1 MDRRSPGRRDRFWA
15 SVGVLTAALL
25 LAACSST
32 SPASGGPATDPSA
45 ASSPAPSAA
54 PAYVAGL
61 TPLLDKAVQDNTIS
75 AAAVLIRSPQGDWS
89 TTFGQRTRQGTEP
102 VTLGDHIRIGSNTK
116 TWTGT
121 VVLQLVEEGKIA
133 LDDPVSTYRKDVP
146 NGDKITIGQL
156 LSMRSGL
163 GNYTVDRELNEQN
176 DTNPGRAWDPEE
188 LIAKGLA
195 QPTFFAPGEGFA
207 YSNTNTVLLG
217 AIIEKITGE
226 SLAQNFQTRIFD
238 RLKLTQTSYPA
249 ADDASIPAPHPQGY
263 TWATNVETIDGTVL
277 SPEVQAAA
285 KAGTLE
291 PMDATDVNPSWAG
304 AAGAG
309 ISTADDLAV
318 YVKGLVGGGLLG
330 PEMQRERL
338 ASVKPADPDDPQS
351 AGYGYALAQ
360 FGPLYGHSGELPGFN
375 SFMGYDPATDTTI
388 ITWATPAPTTEGKGP
403 AVELAKVVI
412 KQLYAAGS

>member
-1 MDRRSPGRRDRFWA
+1 MPVA
-15 SVGVLTAALL
+15 LTTAALL
-25 LAACSST
+25 LAACAST
-32 SPASGGPATDPSA
+32 GPSA
-45 ASSPAPSAA
+45 GGSATEAPTAAPTPQASAE

-61 TPLLDKAVQDNTIS
+61 TPLLDTAVKDNTIS
-75 AAAVLIRSPQGDWS
+75 AGVVLIRSPKGNWS
-89 TTFGQRTRQGTEP
+89 TTFGTRTRQGKDP
-102 VTLGDHIRIGSNTK
+102 VTLEDHVRIGSNTK

-146 NGDKITIGQL
+146 NGDKITIAQL
-156 LSMRSGL
+156 LTMRSGL

-176 DTNPGRAWDPEE
+176 DTNPSRAWDPEE

-195 QPTFFAPGEGFA
+195 QPTYFAPGKGFA

-217 AIIEKITGE
+217 AIIEKVTGE
-226 SLAQNFQTRIFD
+226 SLAENFQTRIFD
-238 RLKLTQTSYPA
+238 KLKLTQTSFPA

-263 TWATNVETIDGTVL
+263 SWAGNVETIDSTVL

-285 KAGTLE
+285 KDGSLQ
-291 PMDATDVNPSWAG
+291 PMDVTDVNPSWAG

-309 ISTADDLAV
+309 ISTAEDLAV
-318 YVKGLVGGGLLG
+318 YVKALVGGGLLG
-330 PEMQRERL
+330 PEMQEQRL
-338 ASVKPADPDDPQS
+338 ASIKPADPDDPAS

-375 SFMGYDPATDTTI
+375 SFMGYDPATDTTV
-388 ITWATPAPTTEGKGP
+388 ITWATPAPTSAGKGP
-403 AVELAKVVI
+403 AVELAKAVI
-412 KQLYAAGS
+412 KQLYGAGS